1 MVLHLWNRYGHFPVS
16 FVKMQG
22 FTDETDSC
30 VQQLNSLTHLV
41 HIVFNSFKY
50 SSVPSMTI
58 APIVDLLL
66 ALESRGIMTMLGFRK
81 TQGSQEK
88 AWPGSDELL
97 ANFNKPN
104 QVLTE

>member
-1 MVLHLWNRYGHFPVS
+1 VS

-22 FTDETDSC
+22 FTDETDSS

-58 APIVDLLL
+58 KPIVDLLL
-66 ALESRGIMTMLGFRK
+66 AL
-81 TQGSQEK
+81 
-88 AWPGSDELL
+88 
-97 ANFNKPN
+97 
-104 QVLTE
+104 